1 MTYKTPIYDE
11 YDPWANYD
19 PSPLVMRRTPKR
31 VRSRKPTLASVAK
44 QAAKAGIEVARY
56 EVDAN
61 GKIIVITC
69 QSVAPEMT
77 NGTDANVE
85 ETSADVRRL
94 L

>member
-19 PSPLVMRRTPKR
+19 PSPLFVRRTPKR
-31 VRSRKPTLASVAK
+31 VRNCKPTLASVAR

-56 EVDAN
+56 EVEVN
-61 GKIIVITC
+61 GKIIVITGR
-69 QSVAPEMT
+69 VAPEMT
-77 NGTDANVE
+77 SGTDVNIQ
-85 ETSADVRRL
+85 ETSANLRRL